1 MAKLYDIVAI
11 FGESNPE
18 TVKQIVSRVFENDKR
33 YVQDFGDSV
42 GQIITMLKKTFATSL
57 KISDMVAGDAVLQ
70 RIRSEQDDIIKR
82 LLLDMIEIMA
92 NVELTTNYFPDTL
105 IDNIRNTSLP
115 LYMANVYCLMVGPV
129 KTLWLKDSQI
139 KYELE
144 AI

>member
-92 NVELTTNYFPDTL
+92 NVELTTNYFP
-105 IDNIRNTSLP
+105 
-115 LYMANVYCLMVGPV
+115 
-129 KTLWLKDSQI
+129 
-139 KYELE
+139 
-144 AI
+144 

>member
-139 KYELE
+139 KFELE